1 MCSQLS
7 ILCQVYNVEQTGYRP
22 LTVPALIHQL
32 YGKTGSASAGS
43 SADEAAALKWL
54 TASQNLVSVSLYACV
69 H

>member
-1 MCSQLS
+1 MPFAAPNLICQL
-7 ILCQVYNVEQTGYRP
+7 
-22 LTVPALIHQL
+22 H
-32 YGKTGSASAGS
+32 GKTGSASAGS